1 MSNVIQFCSKRS
13 DPDRPGER
21 RDLSTGIKSAALRAS
36 ARDALSLLA
45 GQFELAIEHARAINP
60 EIEVLRVSARSG
72 DGMAGWI
79 DWLMQA
85 SARAA
90 RTDAA
95 VPCHA

>member
-45 GQFELAIEHARAINP
+45 GQFELAIEHARAIEP
-60 EIEVLRVSARSG
+60 QIHDPRKRQEFSDQVDFAQRLLDVAHLKI
-72 DGMAGWI
+72 
-79 DWLMQA
+79 LML
-85 SARAA
+85 
-90 RTDAA
+90 
-95 VPCHA
+95 